1 MEQVNAMEQTKLG
14 MRQVNAMERSKFAA
28 AFGALFEHSPWVAE
42 RAAASRPFNSVAAMI
57 GALES
62 AVWRASGTE
71 QLALLRAHPDLGTRV
86 HMTEHSVQE
95 QSGAGLNQLT
105 PEEYEQFLSL
115 NKQYTTKFQIP
126 FILAVKGHTKTTIR
140 EALAQRMQ
148 GQHAAEMTTALQE
161 VCKIGRIRLSAMVTQ
176 EEEETAMKAAQG
188 AERTMYYGKGDVWV
202 YRSYA
207 KPLKEITLIPE
218 SGFTGRD
225 NVLFGMN
232 IKVSVRGESL
242 FTSFS
247 EGDNTMVVATDSMKN
262 FILRKAGEYEG
273 ATAEGFLAFASR
285 LFLEKYPHLTGIRMS
300 ADQVAFDVLPVPG
313 AQGLEPG
320 NLVYRYSQNEHPTA
334 YVELVRE
341 GDATV
346 LTDHSGGI
354 SDLKLI
360 KVKGSSFA
368 GFVRDEYTT
377 LPETA
382 DRPLFIFLDIAWTY
396 ENEEDAFLSERGR
409 YVAAEQIRD
418 IAHTVFHEQHSPSIQ
433 NLIYRIG
440 GRALQRFP
448 QLKEVRF
455 ESNNRTWETILEQ
468 AAVGEG
474 KVFTEP
480 RPPYGFQGFSMT
492 KRDLEGL

>member
-1 MEQVNAMEQTKLG
+1 MKITRKQVNDMSQEAFL
-14 MRQVNAMERSKFAA
+14 A
-28 AFGALFEHSPWVAE
+28 AFGPLFEHSPWVAE
-42 RAAASRPFNSVAAMI
+42 RAEGSRPFAEIQEMMS
-57 GALES
+57 ALEQE
-62 AVWRASGTE
+62 VERASREE

-86 HMTEHSVQE
+86 RMTEHSVQE
-95 QSGAGLNQLT
+95 QSGVGLNQIT

-115 NKQYTTKFQIP
+115 NKQYTDRFEFP
-126 FILAVKGHTKTTIR
+126 FIMAVKGQTKDTIR
-140 EALAQRMQ
+140 EALSHRIQ
-148 GQHAAEMTTALQE
+148 GTPEVELLMALQE
-161 VCKIGRIRLSAMVTQ
+161 VCKIGRFRLADIVMNETEEKAMEQ
-176 EEEETAMKAAQG
+176 AKG
-188 AERTMYYGKGDVWV
+188 AERIMYYGKGDVWV

-207 KPLKEITLIPE
+207 KPLTNITLIPE

-232 IKVSVRGESL
+232 IKVSVSGEKL

-247 EGDNTMVVATDSMKN
+247 EGDNTNVVATDSMKN

-273 ATAEGFLAFASR
+273 STAEGFLAFVSR
-285 LFLEKYPHLTGIRMS
+285 LFLEKYPWMTGIKMS
-300 ADQVAFDVLPVPG
+300 ADQVAFETLPVPG
-313 AQGLEPG
+313 SNGFEVG

-334 YVELVRE
+334 FVELVRVA
-341 GDATV
+341 DDIV
-346 LTDHSGGI
+346 LADHSAGI
-354 SDLKLI
+354 ADLKLV

-377 LPETA
+377 LPESS
-382 DRPLFIFLDIAWTY
+382 DRPLFIFLDIAWSY
-396 ENEEDAFLSERGR
+396 ESAEDAFDADLGR
-409 YVAAEQIRD
+409 YVAAEQIYD

-440 GRALQRFP
+440 QRSFLRFP
-448 QLKEVRF
+448 QLKEIRF
-455 ESNNRTWETILEQ
+455 ESNNRTWETILEEVS
-468 AAVGEG
+468 VGEG

>member
-1 MEQVNAMEQTKLG
+1 MSQEA
-14 MRQVNAMERSKFAA
+14 FIA
-28 AFGALFEHSPWVAE
+28 AFGSLFEHSPWVAE
-42 RAAASRPFNSVAAMI
+42 RASRFRPFADITDMI
-57 GALES
+57 SALERE
-62 AVWRASGTE
+62 VERATRDE

-86 HMTEHSVQE
+86 GMTDHSVKE
-95 QSGAGLNQLT
+95 QSSAGLNQLT

-115 NKQYTTKFQIP
+115 NTQYTGRFQFP
-126 FILAVKGHTKTTIR
+126 FIMAVKGQTKETIR
-140 EALAQRMQ
+140 EALHYRIH
-148 GQHAAEMTTALQE
+148 GTPEVELLTALQE
-161 VCKIGRIRLSAMVTQ
+161 VCKIGRFRLTDIVMEEMEEKAMEQAKGT
-176 EEEETAMKAAQG
+176 
-188 AERTMYYGKGDVWV
+188 ERTMYYGKGDVWV

-207 KPLKEITLIPE
+207 KPLTNITLIPE

-232 IKVSVRGESL
+232 IKVAVSGEKL

-247 EGDNTMVVATDSMKN
+247 EGDNTNVVATDSMKN

-273 ATAEGFLAFASR
+273 ATAEGFLALASR
-285 LFLEKYPHLTGIRMS
+285 LFLEKYPWMTGIKMS
-300 ADQVAFDVLPVPG
+300 ADQVAFETLPVPG
-313 AQGLEPG
+313 PTGLQAG
-320 NLVYRYSQNEHPTA
+320 DLVYRYSQNEHPTA
-334 YVELVRE
+334 FVELIRVADE
-341 GDATV
+341 IV
-346 LTDHSGGI
+346 LADHYAGI
-354 SDLKLI
+354 ADLKLI

-377 LPETA
+377 LPESS

-396 ENEEDAFLSERGR
+396 EAAEDAFDADLGR

-440 GRALQRFP
+440 QRALLRFP
-448 QLKEVRF
+448 QLQEIRF
-455 ESNNRTWETILEQ
+455 ESNNRTWETILEEVS
-468 AAVGEG
+468 VGEG

>member
-1 MEQVNAMEQTKLG
+1 MALTLQEVNELTLEG
-14 MRQVNAMERSKFAA
+14 FVE
-28 AFGALFEHSPWVAE
+28 AFGPLFEHSPWVAE
-42 RAAASRPFNSVAAMI
+42 RAWSSRPFIAKQDLISS
-57 GALES
+57 LERE
-62 AVWRASGTE
+62 VWRADREE

-86 HMTEHSVQE
+86 RMTDHSVNE
-95 QSGAGLNQLT
+95 QAGAGLNQLS
-105 PEEYEQFLSL
+105 PEEYEQFLQL
-115 NKQYTTKFQIP
+115 NKQYTEAFQFP
-126 FILAVKGHTKTTIR
+126 FIMAVKGQTKETIR
-140 EALAQRMQ
+140 EALSHRI
-148 GQHAAEMTTALQE
+148 HREMEEEMGKALQE
-161 VCKIGRIRLSAMVTQ
+161 VCKIGRFRLEAVLVNEAEGKAMQ
-176 EEEETAMKAAQG
+176 NG
-188 AERTMYYGKGDVWV
+188 SERIMYYGKGDVWV

-207 KPLKEITLIPE
+207 KPLTNLTLIPE
-218 SGFTGRD
+218 SGFVGRD
-225 NVLFGMN
+225 NILFGMN
-232 IKVSVRGESL
+232 IKVAVSGEKF
-242 FTSFS
+242 FTSFT
-247 EGDNTMVVATDSMKN
+247 EGDNTLVVATDSMKN

-285 LFLEKYPHLTGIRMS
+285 KLLETYPQMTGVKMT

-313 AQGLEPG
+313 AQGFENG

-334 YVELVRE
+334 KVEITRTEE
-341 GDATV
+341 GIAIQE
-346 LTDHSGGI
+346 HEGGMA
-354 SDLKLI
+354 DLKLI

-377 LPETA
+377 LPESY
-382 DRPLFIFLDIAWTY
+382 DRPLFIFLDITWSY
-396 ENEEDAFLSERGR
+396 EEVEDALDSDLGR

-440 GRALQRFP
+440 QRALLRFP

-468 AAVGEG
+468 ATTGEG